1 MKEKTVF
8 GRRLPLFFDL
18 TEEGSLHQGPLINN
32 WKGGEFE
39 LLAAP
44 GDLFGC
50 PDIGCLRKAGQ
61 IVGMRVSLRL
71 RICSNGLFA
80 APALYLIPG
89 CLQVDIDD
97 RGNVKC

>member
-18 TEEGSLHQGPLINN
+18 TAEGSLHQGSFIINR
-32 WKGGEFE
+32 KGGEFE
-39 LLAAP
+39 LLAAL

-61 IVGMRVSLRL
+61 TGGMRVSPRP
-71 RICSNGLFA
+71 RISSNGLFA

-89 CLQVDIDD
+89 
-97 RGNVKC
+97 